1 MFDFHT
7 KLFIIPWIMGLLLR
21 KLFPLLLQWS

>member
-7 KLFIIPWIMGLLLR
+7 KLFIIPWIMRLLLR
-21 KLFPLLLQWS
+21 KLFPLLL